1 MEGTEGNGLS
11 DYLEVLDPLI
21 GDERTGHTAL
31 GIVEGIVAAESLCMN
46 QIASFSPS
54 ARRGNRG
61 V

>member
-1 MEGTEGNGLS
+1 MEGTESNGLS
-11 DYLEVLDPLI
+11 DSLEVLDPLI

-54 ARRGNRG
+54 VRRANRG